1 MLPSILQTGSQAF
14 DNQLI
19 KDTKDNMERIP
30 FTHLHVHSQ
39 YSILDGAA
47 SVGDLVAKAKND
59 GMKALAL
66 TDHGTMFGIKEF
78 FDTCR
83 KNGIKPILG
92 CETYVAARTIHDK
105 TDSKLD
111 GRGDHLILLAK
122 NRTGYRNLLK
132 LISIANIEGFYYK
145 PRIDKNLL
153 EQYHEGII
161 VTTACIGGEV
171 PQKIIAGD
179 IDGARESILWFKR
192 VFGDDFYLE
201 LQRHPA
207 EDPVLRKEVY
217 ENQILVNKALLA
229 FSKELDV
236 KVIAANDVHFTDA
249 EDAEAHDLLIC
260 LNTGKDFDD
269 EKRMR
274 YTKQEWFKTTA
285 EMNELFSDVPEAL
298 QNTMEIA
305 DKVEEYDLNSAPIMP
320 FFPIPS
326 DFGTFEGYKEK
337 YPEEALREEFGDRY
351 DALGGDYEHLIRV
364 KLESDYLAHLT
375 YEGAKDPS
383 RYGDPIPDDVKE
395 RLDFEL
401 NTIKTMG
408 FPGYFLI
415 VQDFINAA
423 RDMGVLV
430 GPGRGS
436 AAGAAV
442 SYCVGITNIDPIKH
456 DLLFERFLN
465 PDRISMPDVD
475 IDFDDDGR
483 QLVLDWVTKKYGQD
497 KVAHICTFGTMAAR
511 LAIRDVGRVLKLP
524 LPDTD
529 KLAKLIPERPGT
541 KLANA
546 YDEVLKRE
554 RDAGSLEDAIKR
566 IDNELRAARNAG
578 KGKEESKLEVYKI
591 FAERMLE
598 ARTNGEDKVLKTMNF
613 ACTLE
618 GSVRQTGVHACG
630 VLIGRDPLEQHIP
643 LIPTKDEELMTT
655 QYDGRFVEAIGLLKM
670 DFLGLKTL
678 SIIKETLEN
687 IKLSKNIDIDIEK
700 LPPDDPETFELFSRG
715 DTTAIFQFESPG
727 MKKHL
732 RALQP
737 NRFEDLVAMNALY
750 RPGPMEYIP
759 DYIARKHGKQE
770 INYDHPMMEP
780 FLKDTYGITVF
791 QEQVMLLS
799 RALAGFTRGESD
811 SLRKAMGKK
820 LADLMAKLKVKFYE
834 GCKRNEAFLKGCK
847 EVNKE
852 PDQLIEKI
860 WKDWEA
866 FASYAFNKSHS
877 VCYAYVAYQTGYLK
891 AHYPAEF
898 MSGVLSRNLND
909 ITKITTFMDECR
921 RMGLE
926 VLGPDVNESFRKFT
940 VNAEGAIRFGMAGI
954 KGVGAGAVEEII
966 RKREEGGAFKDIFD
980 FVERVNL
987 QTVNKKNLEALAAA
1001 GAFDNLGE
1009 INRAQ
1014 FFAVSDGEEGT
1025 FIERLLRY
1033 GNRFQADKA
1042 SNQVSLFGA
1051 ADMTGAVKR
1060 PSIPKVPEFTSI
1072 EKLKREKELIGIY
1085 LSAHP
1090 LDRFRLEL
1098 KHYCNTELSELSDLS
1113 AVNGRSFIVGGM
1125 VTGIRRG
1132 VTRVKEN
1139 PFAII
1144 TIEDYS
1150 GSYDFALFGRDYNDY
1165 SKYHTVPDDGS
1176 IFLLIKGKVQP
1187 KKYRPDEL
1195 ETKIN
1200 SISFLDDVL
1209 ENHVRSLSLN
1219 VPVDKITEE
1228 LVNELASVMLDNRG
1242 NVSLRFHV
1250 FDPVN
1255 EHNRVQ
1261 LLSRSARIDLSQK
1274 DVLQFF
1280 DEHPELQINLS

>member
-1 MLPSILQTGSQAF
+1 MDL
-14 DNQLI
+14 
-19 KDTKDNMERIP
+19 IP

-47 SVGDLVAKAKND
+47 SVNDLVTKAKSD

-78 FDTCR
+78 FDTCK
-83 KNGIKPILG
+83 KNNVKPILG
-92 CETYVAARTIHDK
+92 CETYVAARTIYDK
-105 TDSKLD
+105 SDSKLD

-122 NRTGYRNLLK
+122 NRAGYRNLLK
-132 LISIANIEGFYYK
+132 IISVANIEGFYYK
-145 PRIDKNLL
+145 PRVDKNLL
-153 EQYHEGII
+153 EQYSEGLI
-161 VTTACIGGEV
+161 VTSACIGGEV
-171 PQKIIAGD
+171 PQKIMAGD
-179 IDGARESILWFKR
+179 FEGAKESILWFKR
-192 VFGDDFYLE
+192 VFGDDYYLE

-207 EDPVLRKEVY
+207 EDLKARHDVY
-217 ENQILVNKALLA
+217 DNQVLVNEKLLE
-229 FSKELDV
+229 FSKEMNV
-236 KVIAANDVHFTDA
+236 KVIAANDVHFTNA
-249 EDAEAHDLLIC
+249 IDAEAHDLLIC

-269 EKRMR
+269 ENRMR
-274 YTKQEWFKTTA
+274 YTRQEWFKTTA
-285 EMNELFSDVPEAL
+285 EMNELFKDVPEAL

-305 DKVEEYDLNSAPIMP
+305 DKVEMYELNSAPIMP
-320 FFPIPS
+320 FFAIPS
-326 DFGTFEGYKEK
+326 DFGTFEGYKEQF
-337 YPEEALREEFGDRY
+337 PEEKLREEFGDRY
-351 DALGGDYEHLIRV
+351 DALGGDYEHLVRV
-364 KLESDYLAHLT
+364 KLESDYLT
-375 YEGAKDPS
+375 YLAFEGAKDPM
-383 RYGDPIPDDVKE
+383 RYGDPIPDNVKE

-423 RDMGVLV
+423 REMKVLV

-483 QLVLDWVTKKYGQD
+483 QLVLDWVTEKYGRD

-546 YDEVLKRE
+546 YQQVLDRE
-554 RDAGSLEDAIKR
+554 RETGSIDGAIAK
-566 IDNELRAARNAG
+566 IDIDLRAARNSGNG
-578 KGKEESKLEVYKI
+578 KLEGKLEVYKI
-591 FAERMLE
+591 FADRIKE
-598 ARTNGEDKVLKTMNF
+598 ARTHGEEKVLKTLEL
-613 ACTLE
+613 ACRLE

-643 LIPTKDEELMTT
+643 LIPTKEENLMTT
-655 QYDGRFVEAIGLLKM
+655 QYDGRYVEAIGLLKM

-678 SIIKETLEN
+678 SIIKETLDN
-687 IKLSKNIDIDIEK
+687 IRLSKGIEVDVET
-700 LPPDDPETFELFSRG
+700 LPPDDKETFELFARG

-732 RALQP
+732 RALEP

-759 DYIARKHGKQE
+759 DYIDRKHGRKE
-770 INYDHPMMEP
+770 INYDHPMMES

-799 RALAGFTRGESD
+799 RALGGFTRGESD

-820 LADLMAKLKVKFYE
+820 LADMMAKLKDKFRDGCLKNEEFVE
-834 GCKRNEAFLKGCK
+834 GCKQ
-847 EVNKE
+847 VNKKPE
-852 PDQLIEKI
+852 ELIEKI

-898 MSGVLSRNLND
+898 MSGVLSRNLSD

-940 VNAEGAIRFGMAGI
+940 VNLQGAIRFGMAGI
-954 KGVGAGAVEEII
+954 KGVGAGAVEEVI
-966 RKREEGGAFKDIFD
+966 RKREEGGPFKGIFD

-987 QTVNKKNLEALAAA
+987 QTVSKKNLEGLASS
-1001 GAFDNLGE
+1001 GAFDNLDDF
-1009 INRAQ
+1009 NRAQ
-1014 FFAVSDGEEGT
+1014 YFAISDGEDGT

-1033 GNRFQADKA
+1033 GNRYQIDKA
-1042 SNQVSLFGA
+1042 SSQVSLFGA
-1051 ADMTGAVKR
+1051 ADMTGAVKK
-1060 PSIPKVPEFTSI
+1060 PTPPNVPEFTSI
-1072 EKLKREKELIGIY
+1072 EKLSREKELIGIY

-1090 LDRFRLEL
+1090 LDRFKLEL
-1098 KHYCNTELSELSDLS
+1098 KHYCNMSLGELDDLS
-1113 AVNGRSFIVGGM
+1113 FVNGKNFIVGGM
-1125 VTGIRRG
+1125 VTGVRRG
-1132 VTRVKEN
+1132 VTRMKEN

-1150 GSYDFALFGRDYNDY
+1150 GSHEFPLFGRDYTDF
-1165 SKYHTVPDDGS
+1165 SKYHNVPEDGS

-1187 KKYRPDEL
+1187 KKYRPEEL
-1195 ETKIN
+1195 EAKIN
-1200 SISFLDDVL
+1200 SISFLNEVL
-1209 ENHVRSLSLN
+1209 DTHVQSLSLN
-1219 VPVDKITEE
+1219 IALDKITDD
-1228 LVNELASVMLDNRG
+1228 LVNELANVMLENKG
-1242 NVSLRFHV
+1242 HVSLRFNV
-1250 FDPVN
+1250 FDPAN
-1255 EHNRVQ
+1255 ENYRIQ
-1261 LLSRSARIDLSQK
+1261 MLSRSARIDLSQK

-1280 DEHPELQINLS
+1280 DEHPELQIKLG